1 MREKD
6 IFPSEDG
13 EDKEKSTWNHEEH
26 QHAKDDGE
34 EERKEGMDILQP
46 HHRDIPEQKDE
57 REEDQTGKNQ
67 KTDKN
72 SLLGF
77 SLQKPLPYNSMSNV
91 KIQSS
96 NQRKSIP
103 NIKT

>member
-1 MREKD
+1 
-6 IFPSEDG
+6 
-13 EDKEKSTWNHEEH
+13 
-26 QHAKDDGE
+26 
-34 EERKEGMDILQP
+34 MDILQP

-57 REEDQTGKNQ
+57 KKEDQARKYE
-67 KTDKN
+67 KADEN

-77 SLQKPLPYNSMSNV
+77 SLQKPLPDNSMSNA

-96 NQRKSIP
+96 NQRKSMP